1 MGAASEPPRPS
12 ERHRGSRDL
21 RACSTVDVM
30 VQMDTG
36 GEERRVRLRRLDD
49 CLTIL
54 EQAHE
59 LDLTTV
65 TAGMVEVLSERVP
78 TIREGMVIADA
89 IEEVLRQQEPYMIQV
104 RPEVT
109 RRVRRRRDPFDVRL
123 LLQRR

>member
-1 MGAASEPPRPS
+1 
-12 ERHRGSRDL
+12 
-21 RACSTVDVM
+21 M
-30 VQMDTG
+30 VQVDTG
-36 GEERRVRLRRLDD
+36 GEERRARLRRLDD
-49 CLTIL
+49 CLHIL

-59 LDLTTV
+59 LDQTLV
-65 TAGMVEVLSERVP
+65 SAGMAEALSERVP

-109 RRVRRRRDPFDVRL
+109 RRVRRRRDPLDVRL